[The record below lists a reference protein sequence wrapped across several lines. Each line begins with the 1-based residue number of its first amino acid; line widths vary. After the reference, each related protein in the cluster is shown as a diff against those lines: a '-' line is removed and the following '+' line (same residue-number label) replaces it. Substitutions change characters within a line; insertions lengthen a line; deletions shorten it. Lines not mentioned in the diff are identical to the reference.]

1 MSNNKQTAV
10 EWLVD
15 KLSNYDSKMI
25 ELFDKEIE
33 QAKEI
38 EECQTID
45 FARHCLDKALDL
57 DIRTSYINVEQ
68 YYNKTFGGN
77 NE

>member
-1 MSNNKQTAV
+1 MSKQTAV

-33 QAKEI
+33 QAKEMDKQNI
-38 EECQTID
+38 ISAYQQGYNNAYFNDPITGEE
-45 FARHCLDKALDL
+45 
-57 DIRTSYINVEQ
+57 
-68 YYNKTFGGN
+68 YYNENFNKQRS
-77 NE
+77 

>member
-1 MSNNKQTAV
+1 MENKTAV

-33 QAKEI
+33 QAKEMEKQQI
-38 EECQTID
+38 MEVWN
-45 FARHCLDKALDL
+45 KAGEYL
-57 DIRTSYINVEQ
+57 R
-68 YYNKTFGGN
+68 K
-77 NE
+77 